1 MNNKQ
6 QAFAG
11 VWSKYLPAIRILV
24 KKAVLTEQVLGMNR
38 TDFERAVGIR
48 KAGYRFSVN
57 FINGKPDAL
66 FNGNDIVQAF
76 IGVLQEDTVT
86 RELLAENDYTFSFG
100 GKYQIQ
106 IKNTSLPKQ
115 AVVPEA
121 AEEVIPAD

>member
-6 QAFAG
+6 QAFVG

-24 KKAVLTEQVLGMNR
+24 KKAATTEQVLGMNR

-66 FNGNDIVQAF
+66 FYGNDIVQAF
-76 IGVLQEDTVT
+76 IGVLQEDAVT
-86 RELLAENDYTFSFG
+86 RELLAENDYTFSFSS
-100 GKYQIQ
+100 KYQIQ

-115 AVVPEA
+115 ALLPEA
-121 AEEVIPAD
+121 EEAVPAD

>member
-6 QAFAG
+6 TAFAG

-66 FNGNDIVQAF
+66 FYGNDIVQAF
-76 IGVLQEDTVT
+76 IGVLQEDAVT
-86 RELLAENDYTFSFG
+86 RELLAENDYTFSFSS
-100 GKYQIQ
+100 KYQIQ

-115 AVVPEA
+115 ALLPEA
-121 AEEVIPAD
+121 EEAVPAD